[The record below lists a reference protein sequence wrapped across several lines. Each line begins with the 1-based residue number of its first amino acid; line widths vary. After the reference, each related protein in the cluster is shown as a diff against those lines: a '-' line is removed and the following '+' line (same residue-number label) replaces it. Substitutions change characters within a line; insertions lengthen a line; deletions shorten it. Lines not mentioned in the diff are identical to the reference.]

1 MLTLTTYCYTYYKLL
16 FFMSKVGHQMFT
28 SDGQPLNLKYVISLW
43 WIFSWAMSH
52 ICANDEYR
60 FRVGATN
67 RPENILVHYVS
78 VVSLSA
84 ICM

>member
-1 MLTLTTYCYTYYKLL
+1 
-16 FFMSKVGHQMFT
+16 MSKVGHQMFT

-52 ICANDEYR
+52 ICANYEYR

-67 RPENILVHYVS
+67 RPENILVRYVS